1 MSNEEFERKQTEQK
15 AAHMLMVEFVKS
27 NADLMATVLE
37 PIVATWGEVTYPSLK
52 DNMGVVSQVF
62 AGIALELIEHNSGL
76 DPEDVENMVLPVGA
90 KTMNNT
96 IEQLS
101 KLINAVQPLFVLF
114 IDKEIKDPALEM
126 VRQAFYKYEAQM

>member
-1 MSNEEFERKQTEQK
+1 MSNKEFMKEQRERQ
-15 AAHMLMVEFVKS
+15 AAHMLMVDYVKN
-27 NADLMATVLE
+27 NADLIAEVLE
-37 PIVATWGEVTYPSLK
+37 PIVATWFEISYASLK
-52 DNMGVVSQVF
+52 DSMGVVSQVF

-126 VRQAFYKYEAQM
+126 TRQAFYKYEAQM